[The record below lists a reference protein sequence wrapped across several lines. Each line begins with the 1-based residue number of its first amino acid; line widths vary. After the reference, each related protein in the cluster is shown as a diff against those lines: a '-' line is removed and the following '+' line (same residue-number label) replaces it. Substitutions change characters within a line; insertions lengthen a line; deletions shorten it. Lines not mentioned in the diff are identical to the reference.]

1 MRLPI
6 QPVVF
11 ALFLLCGTCCW
22 GQEPASV
29 PPTEQSLTDDWA
41 AEVISNDPMEGLQTI
56 TLDDLRNS
64 LSDAQM
70 AARALERHFDRTQ
83 LSDEQAK
90 QFLSEAIAHPDTIV
104 RQLAA
109 EKLQQRGWLS
119 TTIRQRLLTWI
130 RDEDATKLAPA
141 IVALQHSQLERT
153 EIDSQLID
161 VLIGQLDSEDSQV
174 RLAAEMQLFR
184 IGAIAVPQLL
194 DVIEQPSPIQLPAA
208 GVLSRLIAADP
219 AESIVEKSGAPNI
232 GTLAI
237 PPTAGLPS
245 EVATVGKG
253 VGMADGMSV
262 RERDDD
268 NPQTVRV
275 FFGTNR
281 QIIADTQP
289 TWGRFA
295 LAILIVG
302 FCTVAVLVLILFRS
316 GSDAVKSH
324 HYVAKTLAMV
334 AAMGIAYLAVDD
346 ARSTLQQMSKLRQ
359 GVQFGGRRTDD
370 NRLHYGYCDVSI
382 PPTHSIGKVE
392 RPLFSPENEAEHVVL
407 KECQTVPSEEFF
419 AIVGQAIGAQNA
431 TSRDC
436 LIYVHGFNVSFD
448 EAARRAAQIHIDL
461 QFQGATLFYSWPS
474 RGQVQ
479 AYFSDRNEIVVS
491 KGLLTSFIREVH
503 SRLNVD
509 RLHIIAHSM
518 GADATAQA
526 ILDLDPQAKILDQ
539 IVLAAPDIDAVY
551 FQSILPRLNER
562 SSGTTLYCSKNDW
575 ALLASR
581 RFNDSVRAGDS
592 SLGPLVVE
600 GLDTIDA
607 SYMDT
612 EMLGHSYYGNCLPL
626 LEDLQQLIKQ
636 ASPPRMRK
644 LEEVVLGPAKAYW
657 VFGD

>member
-1 MRLPI
+1 MAVSELITELSVTANDTIFFYYSGHGGNDDRGHYLGLPQGRLYRSELR
-6 QPVVF
+6 QLLENKGARLVVLITDCCNQRSDGQAF
-11 ALFLLCGTCCW
+11 GAPYMDMEPPAKVSPLFESLFLLPKGTVDINSSSP
-22 GQEPASV
+22 GEAAYFFPFGSE
-29 PPTEQSLTDDWA
+29 TE
-41 AEVISNDPMEGLQTI
+41 
-56 TLDDLRNS
+56 
-64 LSDAQM
+64 
-70 AARALERHFDRTQ
+70 
-83 LSDEQAK
+83 
-90 QFLSEAIAHPDTIV
+90 
-104 RQLAA
+104 
-109 EKLQQRGWLS
+109 
-119 TTIRQRLLTWI
+119 
-130 RDEDATKLAPA
+130 LAPSS
-141 IVALQHSQLERT
+141 IFTGEFVSF
-153 EIDSQLID
+153 
-161 VLIGQLDSEDSQV
+161 LD
-174 RLAAEMQLFR
+174 R
-184 IGAIAVPQLL
+184 
-194 DVIEQPSPIQLPAA
+194 
-208 GVLSRLIAADP
+208 
-219 AESIVEKSGAPNI
+219 
-232 GTLAI
+232 
-237 PPTAGLPS
+237 
-245 EVATVGKG
+245 
-253 VGMADGMSV
+253 
-262 RERDDD
+262 
-268 NPQTVRV
+268 
-275 FFGTNR
+275 
-281 QIIADTQP
+281 
-289 TWGRFA
+289 
-295 LAILIVG
+295 
-302 FCTVAVLVLILFRS
+302 
-316 GSDAVKSH
+316 
-324 HYVAKTLAMV
+324 
-334 AAMGIAYLAVDD
+334 
-346 ARSTLQQMSKLRQ
+346 
-359 GVQFGGRRTDD
+359 
-370 NRLHYGYCDVSI
+370 
-382 PPTHSIGKVE
+382 
-392 RPLFSPENEAEHVVL
+392 AEHVVL

-419 AIVGQAIGAQNA
+419 AIVGQAIEAQNS

-436 LIYVHGFNVSFD
+436 LVYVHGFNVSFD

-479 AYFSDRNEIVVS
+479 SYFSDRNEIVVS

-503 SRLNVD
+503 ARLKVD